1 MKQKIDIK
9 DGKTRLFFSSDF
21 HLFHKNVIR
30 FDNRPFKDV
39 DEMHENIITK
49 WNNVVGKNDVVYYL
63 GDLTFAKAHEMNEVD
78 RIIKSLNGKVHFIM
92 GNHDDNA
99 VIRKFN
105 RFESVN
111 DYVELKVTHN
121 NNGKEVETF
130 ISLFHYPIFS
140 WNKCHHNSFHLHGHC
155 HGGLHHGEDVGY
167 YDNRRVMDVGCML
180 TDYYPISF
188 EEVYKKLMVVEI
200 KKLDR

>member
-9 DGKTRLFFSSDF
+9 DGNTRLFFSSDF

-39 DEMHENIITK
+39 DEMHDDIITK

-78 RIIKSLNGKVHFIM
+78 RIIKSLNGKIHFIM

-121 NNGKEVETF
+121 DNGKDVETF

-140 WNKCHHNSFHLHGHC
+140 WNKGHHGSINIHGHEHMNLSELSFHKK
-155 HGGLHHGEDVGY
+155 Y
-167 YDNRRVMDVGCML
+167 KIFDVGCMGSNYTPIKFETIYKISL
-180 TDYYPISF
+180 TRENLIHH
-188 EEVYKKLMVVEI
+188 
-200 KKLDR
+200 